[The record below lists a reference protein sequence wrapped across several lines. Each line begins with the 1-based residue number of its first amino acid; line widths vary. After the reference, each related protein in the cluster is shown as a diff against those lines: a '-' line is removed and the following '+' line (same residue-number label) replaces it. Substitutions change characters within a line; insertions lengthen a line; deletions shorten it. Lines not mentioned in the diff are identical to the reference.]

1 MNAIQPAQWLGGLA
15 LLFAAL
21 ALPGCGGMA
30 PVVAIGEDPA
40 RLGYHT
46 VRRGDTLYSIAFRHG
61 LDYRALAKAN
71 GIAPPY
77 TIRIGQALRLA
88 GRAEREADSGPDEEP
103 PPRRAPPAKPPGT
116 RLTVPAPAGKASAS
130 ARKPSSKASAANA
143 SKPPGQSSAKP
154 AASSRP
160 PNSQA
165 RKPAPSSRPP
175 GNQARKPAPAKP
187 AAAAQPAWPSG
198 TPKFAWPIKGK
209 LLGRFSLRQPVNKG
223 IDIAGKKGDPVAAA
237 ADGMVVYAGGN
248 LRGYGKL
255 VIIKHNAQY
264 LTAYGNNDKMLVKEG
279 DRVKRGDAIA
289 RMGVDPGKREL
300 LHFEIREDGKPKDP
314 LLFLP
319 P

>member
-1 MNAIQPAQWLGGLA
+1 MNAVRPAQRLGLLA
-15 LLFAAL
+15 LLLAAL

-71 GIAPPY
+71 GIPPPY

-88 GRAEREADSGPDEEP
+88 GRAEPLADSGPKEEP
-103 PPRRAPPAKPPGT
+103 PPRRAPPARPSASPPAA
-116 RLTVPAPAGKASAS
+116 RLTVPAPARQASAN
-130 ARKPSSKASAANA
+130 ARKASSKAAAANA
-143 SKPPGQSSAKP
+143 RQSSQASAKPASSAKP
-154 AASSRP
+154 L
-160 PNSQA
+160 
-165 RKPAPSSRPP
+165 
-175 GNQARKPAPAKP
+175 GNQARKAAPAKP